1 MRRVR
6 DRRPSTPFRGS
17 ELTRLAT
24 LGVMLGV
31 LALLISRARDPDTWR
46 WLAPDASGQSSGE
59 SKAEP
64 PESDHDD
71 VVASDPAAR
80 GPSDRDPEERDAARE
95 EFQGVTD
102 KTPLAK
108 EEMPAYWRLMAWQQ
122 HESLKELRG
131 RAKKDIT
138 FKQLWQQPEKWRGQL
153 VEIPMHLRQTATV
166 EDLADN
172 ALGLK
177 SMHEVW
183 GWNSDS
189 QPYWFWLVCPRLPP
203 GMPAGGNIYEEATF
217 VGYFLKLIPYED
229 HQGISRATPL
239 LIGRLIWHPIA
250 DNPLARSDEWTWP
263 WLVAGVLAVLFAAR
277 WGVRLAGQR
286 TKVRA
291 SPASPALA
299 DDQTVAAWLERAKDE
314 PLDDHDE
321 PDNSRANGPV

>member
-6 DRRPSTPFRGS
+6 DRRPSTLFRGG

-31 LALLISRARDPDTWR
+31 LVLLISRARDPNTWR
-46 WLAPDASGQSSGE
+46 WLAPDAAEESSGE
-59 SKAEP
+59 SKAKAS
-64 PESDHDD
+64 ESRDE
-71 VVASDPAAR
+71 VVASDPAAS
-80 GPSDRDPEERDAARE
+80 GQTDRDAEERDAARE
-95 EFQGVTD
+95 EFQAISD

-122 HESLKELRG
+122 HESLKELRS

-138 FKQLWQQPEKWRGQL
+138 FNQLWQQPQKWRGRL
-153 VEIPMHLRQTATV
+153 LEIPVHLRQTAAV

-172 ALGLK
+172 ALGMQ

-203 GMPAGGNIYEEATF
+203 GMPVGGNIYEEATF

-239 LIGRLIWHPIA
+239 LIGRLIWHPVA

-277 WGVRLAGQR
+277 WGLRLAGQR

-291 SPASPALA
+291 GRTPSALA
-299 DDQTVAAWLERAKDE
+299 DDQTVAAWLEQAKDE

-321 PDNSRANGPV
+321 LDNSRVDRRV